1 MAINTWKIFKII
13 SHYGNKSQNHNEV
26 SWHTTV
32 GMKKRQIRISV
43 DKDVEKSLSSY
54 IPGRICEMGQLL
66 WKTV

>member
-1 MAINTWKIFKII
+1 MEIKVKITMRYHDTLT
-13 SHYGNKSQNHNEV
+13 S
-26 SWHTTV
+26 V

-54 IPGRICEMGQLL
+54 IPGRIREMGQLL